1 MNIILIGYRGSGKS
15 AVGSKLA
22 GRLKMRF
29 VDTDDLIEERQG
41 APINDIVKSHG
52 WDHFRKLE
60 KGIIEEI
67 SRRNNLIVAP
77 GGGAVLDADN
87 VKALRRNGFIIWL
100 KADREALLK
109 RINQDPGTNARRPTL
124 TGKGTLEELQE
135 VISAREPFYER
146 ASEIQIDTSMLAVD
160 AVVESILTA
169 LKEKV
174 GRI

>member
-1 MNIILIGYRGSGKS
+1 MGSR
-15 AVGSKLA
+15 LA
-22 GRLKMRF
+22 ARLQMRF

-41 APINDIVKSHG
+41 VPINDIVKSHG

-60 KGIIEEI
+60 KSIIEEI
-67 SRRNNLIVAP
+67 SKGNHLIIAP
-77 GGGAVLDADN
+77 GGGAALDADN
-87 VKALRRNGFIIWL
+87 VKSLRRNGFIIWL
-100 KADREALLK
+100 KADQQTLLK
-109 RINQDPGTNARRPTL
+109 RMDQDPGTNARRPTL

-135 VISAREPFYER
+135 VMFLREPFYEQ

-160 AVVESILTA
+160 AVVESILTV